1 MNRLIITALRDE
13 AQPFIDRFKLA
24 KDKNQSDLCVFNDE
38 NCSLLITGVGVD
50 RVRSTLPVFLERISD
65 LDNVVLFNVGIA
77 GGHPDRT
84 KIGEVYTVNK
94 VTNDETHDK
103 YFLTIP
109 GKNEFNKMFL
119 TTVAKGITG
128 GHVGYEGLV
137 DMEAAIITATAISY
151 FNIDKISV
159 IKVVSD
165 HMDISNWSSLDVCG
179 IIESKLDSICTLM
192 ELYV

>member
-24 KDKNQSDLCVFNDE
+24 KDKNQSDLCVFNDK

-50 RVRSTLPVFLERISD
+50 RVKSTLPVFLERISD

-119 TTVAKGITG
+119 TTVAKGITN
-128 GHVGYEGLV
+128 GHMGYEGLV

-151 FNIDKISV
+151 LNIDKIAV

-165 HMDISNWSSLDVCG
+165 HMEIAEWSSLDVCE
-179 IIESKLDSICTLM
+179 IIRSKLDSICALM
-192 ELYV
+192 ELYA

>member
-119 TTVAKGITG
+119 TTVAKGITNG
-128 GHVGYEGLV
+128 NMGYEGLV

-151 FNIDKISV
+151 LNIDKIAV

-165 HMDISNWSSLDVCG
+165 HMEIAEWSSLDVCE
-179 IIESKLDSICTLM
+179 IIRSKLDSICAFM